1 MGDGRWDEMRRRQQ
15 LSSTLSERLGG
26 SALRTAVHCTVT
38 AGQHE
43 WGGWEGAA
51 MSPSPSL
58 ARQPGR
64 RCAKC
69 GSDGSDGQLAAAR
82 YRILGMGDGV
92 VRPNLVIYSP
102 GCGWPRGAVRMESLL
117 PALRSSMDAAQTC
130 IITPDAI
137 ENAGDEAFSCPVC
150 GREAGVMS
158 GAAVCVPV
166 PVPGDHFSRMD
177 GWMGG
182 CISSV
187 IFTV

>member
-1 MGDGRWDEMRRRQQ
+1 MGRNATATAAHWANGF
-15 LSSTLSERLGG
+15 GG

-58 ARQPGR
+58 PRQPGR

-82 YRILGMGDGV
+82 YRVLGMGDGV

-102 GCGWPRGAVRMESLL
+102 GCGWPRRAVRIESLL
-117 PALRSSMDAAQTC
+117 PALRSGMDAAQTC

-137 ENAGDEAFSCPVC
+137 ENAG
-150 GREAGVMS
+150 GEAGVLLSCVREGAGVIS

-166 PVPGDHFSRMD
+166 PVPGDHFSRI
-177 GWMGG
+177 
-182 CISSV
+182 C
-187 IFTV
+187 